1 MPSASPAL
9 FPGAITQVRG
19 LEVGQFTDPRRPTGC
34 SVVIARTGAVG
45 GVDVRG
51 AAPGTRETDLLDPA
65 NLVGVVH
72 AVLLTGGSAWG
83 LDAAGGVMRWLEE
96 EGVGLYVGSAPGQV
110 VPIVPAAVL
119 FDLHVGD
126 ARIRPDAAAGY
137 AACQAAGDE
146 IAQGNAGAGAGATVG
161 KLFGMPYAMKGGI
174 GTASVTV
181 DGVTVGAL
189 IAVNALGDVVDPA
202 AGTPIAGARTED
214 GQQLR
219 GSVVA
224 ALAGDK
230 PLALLAGANTTIG
243 VVATDAP
250 LTKAQCQRLA
260 GAGHDGLAR
269 AIRPVHTM
277 SDGDTLFA
285 LSTGMAGALDFNVLC
300 TMAGEAV
307 ARACVNAVQSAQGV
321 TTDTLALPSAS
332 DLIAASARPAGA
344 RARKSP

>member
-219 GSVVA
+219 GSVAA